1 MNGFISRKDIKGTF
15 DEVSRSLDSRFSN
28 VERSGG
34 ECYVSA
40 EEVKSK
46 SGDELAVG

>member
-1 MNGFISRKDIKGTF
+1 MDGFISRKDMEGTL
-15 DEVSRSLDSRFSN
+15 DEVGQSLVSRFSSA
-28 VERSGG
+28 ERAGG